1 MTLRCHYISLSGPGT
16 DELLHL
22 IRACL
27 NSSFENGTQFMVGL
41 DLSSLKTSV
50 LT

>member
-1 MTLRCHYISLSGPGT
+1 MTLRCHHISLLGPGT
-16 DELLHL
+16 DELLYL

-27 NSSFENGTQFMVGL
+27 NSSFGNGTQFIVGL
-41 DLSSLKTSV
+41 DLSLLRTSV